1 MTGRLAD
8 RRILITGG
16 GAGIGLATAASALRE
31 GAAVALLDRRRA
43 ALAAAER
50 ALEGLGEVVSLEA
63 DVTDEVAVARAVE
76 AAVAALGGLD
86 GLVNC
91 AAVDFIKPLATTTL
105 LEWQQLMAVN
115 LTGPMLICRA
125 ATTALEASGS
135 AAIVNLASAAGLRP
149 LPLRTAYCASK
160 AGLIMFGKV
169 LAKELAPHGVRVNTV
184 CPGAVDTEL
193 FRSVLRGG
201 AEAEAELDEI
211 TARYALGRLGTPE
224 EIAAAVVFLLS
235 AEAAFVTGATLAV
248 DGGSSFH

>member
-16 GAGIGLATAASALRE
+16 GAGIGLATAGLALRE

-43 ALAAAER
+43 ALSAAER
-50 ALEGLGEVVSLEA
+50 ELEGRGHVVSVEA
-63 DVTDEVAVARAVE
+63 DVTDEVAVAHAVE
-76 AAVAALGGLD
+76 AAVAGLGGLD

-91 AAVDFIKPLATTTL
+91 AAVDFIKPLAATTL
-105 LEWQQLMAVN
+105 GEWQHLMAVN

-125 ATTALEASGS
+125 ATSVLASSGS

-169 LAKELAPHGVRVNTV
+169 LAKELAPHGIRVNTV

-193 FRSVLRGG
+193 FRSVLSGG
-201 AEAEAELDEI
+201 ARAKAELDEI
-211 TARYALGRLGTPE
+211 RARYALDRLGTPP

-235 AEAAFVTGATLAV
+235 AESAFVTGATLAV